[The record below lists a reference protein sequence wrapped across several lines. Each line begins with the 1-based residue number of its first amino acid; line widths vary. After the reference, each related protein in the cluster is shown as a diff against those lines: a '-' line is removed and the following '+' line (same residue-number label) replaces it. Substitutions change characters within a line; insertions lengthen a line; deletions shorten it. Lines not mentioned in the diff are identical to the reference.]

1 MIDHLIDAGNLRDV
15 ILVGGLVAL
24 TSGFLA
30 AAAAVYSSRRTFIQ
44 RLQGR
49 INRPVRNK
57 ECL

>member
-30 AAAAVYSSRRTFIQ
+30 AAVYSSRRTFIQ